1 MCAMERINYVVF
13 ATVKAVHEGTEV
25 VGVGFQGGK
34 ASFARKSIGWF
45 VNFEHSHEALFLG
58 NEKPVLSAGDRVKI
72 TFERL
77 AA

>member
-1 MCAMERINYVVF
+1 MDKINYVVL

-25 VGVGFQGGK
+25 VGVGFTGGNVQ
-34 ASFARKSIGWF
+34 FARKSCGWF
-45 VNFEHSHEALFLG
+45 VNFEHSHEALYLG
-58 NEKPVLSAGDRVKI
+58 EEKPLLEPGDRVKI

>member
-1 MCAMERINYVVF
+1 MDKINYVVL

-25 VGVGFQGGK
+25 VGVGFDGGK
-34 ASFARKSIGWF
+34 ATFARKSCGWF
-45 VNFEHSHEALFLG
+45 VNFEHSHEALYLG
-58 NEKPVLSAGDRVKI
+58 EEKPALEPGDRVKI

>member
-1 MCAMERINYVVF
+1 MDKINYVVL

-34 ASFARKSIGWF
+34 ASFARKSCGWF
-45 VNFEHSHEALFLG
+45 VSFEHSHEALYLG
-58 NEKPVLSAGDRVKI
+58 DEKPTLEPGDRVKI